1 MKVTR
6 KPVFIF
12 LAFAI
17 LLLAPGVSL
26 ADITQDCM
34 KSCSDQKTSDDMN
47 CQGPAQSADQGRVDC
62 LKNNQDIY
70 NGCIQNCSPS
80 SSPAA
85 SAPQNTNPQG
95 GTTPQASTTQNTTPQ
110 GTTSQG
116 STFQRMAPRQGSPQP

>member
-6 KPVFIF
+6 RVVFIF
-12 LAFAI
+12 LTSAI
-17 LLLAPGVSL
+17 LSLVPGVIF
-26 ADITQDCM
+26 ADLTQDCM
-34 KSCSDQKTSDDMN
+34 KSCSDKKASDDMN
-47 CQGPAQSADQGRVDC
+47 CQGPAQSVDQGHAEC

-80 SSPAA
+80 EPHAA

-95 GTTPQASTTQNTTPQ
+95 STTPQTSTPQSSTPQ

-116 STFQRMAPRQGSPQP
+116 SSLQKMAPRQGLTQP